1 MCTFYRSMNYLQI
14 SVRLK
19 ILCWEPISIYLFF
32 WFYWTLCD
40 ILLSSLLYWSPALI
54 LLRIRDLCI
63 HIRIF
68 SNCLPIIPPPP
79 PQEERLYLSVI
90 FLTTVTFDTMII
102 SSLQDT
108 SLYVYIHIVYF
119 LLPWCRPRD
128 TNAYKYNMELYS
140 LTSVFLLLFH
150 QESFLADNF
159 LSLVRYARDD
169 VTATAD
175 GLLSMIKHCDGK

>member
-1 MCTFYRSMNYLQI
+1 MFTFVCY
-14 SVRLK
+14 
-19 ILCWEPISIYLFF
+19 
-32 WFYWTLCD
+32 
-40 ILLSSLLYWSPALI
+40 
-54 LLRIRDLCI
+54 
-63 HIRIF
+63 
-68 SNCLPIIPPPP
+68 
-79 PQEERLYLSVI
+79 

-108 SLYVYIHIVYF
+108 SLYVYIHIMYF

-128 TNAYKYNMELYS
+128 TNAYTYNLELYS

-150 QESFLADNF
+150 QESFLADNL

>member
-1 MCTFYRSMNYLQI
+1 MFTFVCY
-14 SVRLK
+14 
-19 ILCWEPISIYLFF
+19 
-32 WFYWTLCD
+32 
-40 ILLSSLLYWSPALI
+40 
-54 LLRIRDLCI
+54 
-63 HIRIF
+63 
-68 SNCLPIIPPPP
+68 
-79 PQEERLYLSVI
+79 

-108 SLYVYIHIVYF
+108 SLYVYIHIMYF
-119 LLPWCRPRD
+119 LLPWCGSRD

-140 LTSVFLLLFH
+140 LTSLFLLLFH